1 MPQRDLKLPIRL
13 LIVYSLGLMS
23 LSLLLGSNAKAVSA
37 ITEFYHLTG
46 LVEPKTE
53 YFIAGLILVIVA
65 LQVAMVDTFKRSC
78 FTMFCILAISLIPLG
93 TLFSETRWIASLGG
107 FPVIGSGQ
115 GIIKYYALIPLAI
128 YIYCEHRLS
137 LKNHALFNFSA
148 IALVLF
154 WIGGMK
160 FTEVEAKGIESLV
173 ATSPFMSWLYDVFSL
188 QMASNVIGVYDLI
201 FAIILGVGIYRE
213 NILLL
218 RLGMVSTGAVFV
230 MTQTFLLTADGG
242 FSIEVVIDGLGFF
255 VIKDLWFIANL
266 LVIYRFYKT
275 CLSPEITDNNT
286 HNATEATE

>member
-1 MPQRDLKLPIRL
+1 MPQKDLKLPIRL

-23 LSLLLGSNAKAVSA
+23 LSLILGSNAKAVSA

-46 LVEPKTE
+46 IVEPKTE
-53 YFIAGLILVIVA
+53 YFIAGALLIIVA

-78 FTMFCILAISLIPLG
+78 FTMFCLFVIALIPLG

-128 YIYCEHRLS
+128 YIYCEHRLT

-148 IALVLF
+148 IAMVLF

-213 NILLL
+213 NIPLL
-218 RLGMVSTGAVFV
+218 RLGMVGTGAVFV
-230 MTQTFLLTADGG
+230 MTQTFLVTADGG
-242 FSIEVVIDGLGFF
+242 FSADVVIDGLGFF
-255 VIKDLWFIANL
+255 VIKDIWFIANL
-266 LVIYRFYKT
+266 LVIYRFYQT
-275 CLSPEITDNNT
+275 CLSPKTDDSST
-286 HNATEATE
+286 QTVAEVAE